1 MSSKELMIS
10 AFLSY
15 LNFSKEDIGKKVIDI
30 LQDDKR
36 KKLMRRDFID
46 ILSYRRRSYTID
58 FFFKE
63 FSNLEIV
70 YIENKTH
77 LARDNASLI
86 TGYYAIC
93 FKNAEGKYLLS
104 FRGSET
110 TTFEDAYM
118 DFIKTDLMYGVG
130 KIPLQFYQGV
140 NTYKKLIDKYDIPM
154 EEIVLLG
161 HSLGGGI
168 AQYVAVISSVEMDY
182 IPETYTFNGVG
193 IDREGI
199 LNIKDFLKFEK
210 IFKDVPKDKKD
221 NFKYFS
227 TLTLYFYKKK

>member
-1 MSSKELMIS
+1 
-10 AFLSY
+10 
-15 LNFSKEDIGKKVIDI
+15 
-30 LQDDKR
+30 
-36 KKLMRRDFID
+36 MRRDFID

-93 FKNAEGKYLLS
+93 FKNVEGKYLLS

-110 TTFEDAYM
+110 TTLRMLYM

-154 EEIVLLG
+154 EEIVLW
-161 HSLGGGI
+161 GI
-168 AQYVAVISSVEMDY
+168 H
-182 IPETYTFNGVG
+182 
-193 IDREGI
+193 
-199 LNIKDFLKFEK
+199 
-210 IFKDVPKDKKD
+210 
-221 NFKYFS
+221 
-227 TLTLYFYKKK
+227 